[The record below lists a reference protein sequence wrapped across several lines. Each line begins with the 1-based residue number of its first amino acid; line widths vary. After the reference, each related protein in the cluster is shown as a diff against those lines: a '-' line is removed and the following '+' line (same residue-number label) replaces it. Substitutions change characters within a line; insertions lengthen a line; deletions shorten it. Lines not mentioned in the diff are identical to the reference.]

1 MSDST
6 GGAAS
11 ASSIALELD
20 PALRG
25 SLTRRADGRLLVI
38 DSFRSVGCGGAI
50 GDITI
55 RWWREPPVGDFVEIA
70 PFEGVSL
77 FVRRSLVR
85 LLAAARPT
93 LTRARLPF
101 QGGLSISLGRPELW
115 IDFLDSPGRWQGAG
129 PVTAS
134 PDVPAAAR
142 AAIVPATDQDNAVER
157 GRPAGLG

>member
-1 MSDST
+1 MSYST
-6 GGAAS
+6 GRPAS
-11 ASSIALELD
+11 ASSVALDLD

-25 SLTRRADGRLLVI
+25 SLARRAAGRLLVI
-38 DSFRSVGCGGAI
+38 DSFRSVGCGGAV

-93 LTRARLPF
+93 LTRSRLPF

-115 IDFLDSPGRWQGAG
+115 IDFLDSPGRWLGAG
-129 PVTAS
+129 EVGAG
-134 PDVPAAAR
+134 
-142 AAIVPATDQDNAVER
+142 AVQGDES
-157 GRPAGLG
+157 L

>member
-1 MSDST
+1 MSYFT
-6 GGAAS
+6 GRPVS

-25 SLTRRADGRLLVI
+25 SLARRAAGRLLVI
-38 DSFRSVGCGGAI
+38 DSFRSVGCGVAV

-93 LTRARLPF
+93 LTRSRLPF

-115 IDFLDSPGRWQGAG
+115 IDFLDSPGRWLGAG
-129 PVTAS
+129 EVGAG
-134 PDVPAAAR
+134 
-142 AAIVPATDQDNAVER
+142 AVQGDES
-157 GRPAGLG
+157 L